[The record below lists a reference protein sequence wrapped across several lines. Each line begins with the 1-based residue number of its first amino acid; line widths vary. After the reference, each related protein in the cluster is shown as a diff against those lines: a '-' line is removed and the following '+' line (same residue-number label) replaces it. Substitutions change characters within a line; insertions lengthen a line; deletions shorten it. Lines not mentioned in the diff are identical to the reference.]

1 MKGTSSVPS
10 YPQIAASLVGNWRD
24 HHLFALRQA
33 LAVFEFYV
41 SQLAE
46 CDTEIERAMA
56 LLLKHAGAAAAGK
69 HRSCAGIKNQSIRE
83 RLKRPHSP
91 MLTISSLPKRTFET
105 SQAISIIRSICA

>member
-1 MKGTSSVPS
+1 MFPLTGSASTFSRVLRCVPFTRRTIALRSRSASVRRRIAENAWYDAQRMKGTSSVPS

-56 LLLKHAGAAAAGK
+56 LLL
-69 HRSCAGIKNQSIRE
+69 
-83 RLKRPHSP
+83 
-91 MLTISSLPKRTFET
+91 
-105 SQAISIIRSICA
+105 